1 MEFVK
6 KFCWFESQCLV
17 GMVSTL
23 SFLLTFTRLK
33 HPWFLLDCIIDELL
47 YIVIFYYQHN
57 KNNKYGISIIYAHFQ
72 FFFMPWVKSMIDS
85 DQYVLPVL
93 QVKQVRMK
101 RSEEI
106 QKDDV
111 ALQNLRDAIEKEKY
125 DIYNVIEVPFYHVK
139 RLLDYNEGNHQNIC
153 LFGLSQF
160 SNAFKS
166 E

>member
-1 MEFVK
+1 
-6 KFCWFESQCLV
+6 
-17 GMVSTL
+17 
-23 SFLLTFTRLK
+23 
-33 HPWFLLDCIIDELL
+33 
-47 YIVIFYYQHN
+47 
-57 KNNKYGISIIYAHFQ
+57 
-72 FFFMPWVKSMIDS
+72 MIDS
-85 DQYVLPVL
+85 DQSMVTQHWYVLPVL

-139 RLLDYNEGNHQNIC
+139 RLLDWNEGNHQNIC
-153 LFGLSQF
+153 LIGSSLL

-166 E
+166 A

>member
-1 MEFVK
+1 
-6 KFCWFESQCLV
+6 
-17 GMVSTL
+17 
-23 SFLLTFTRLK
+23 
-33 HPWFLLDCIIDELL
+33 
-47 YIVIFYYQHN
+47 
-57 KNNKYGISIIYAHFQ
+57 
-72 FFFMPWVKSMIDS
+72 MIDS
-85 DQYVLPVL
+85 DQSMVQQPWYVLPVL

-139 RLLDYNEGNHQNIC
+139 RLLDWNEGNHQNIC
-153 LFGLSQF
+153 LFGSSQL

-166 E
+166 A